1 MSARLVILAC
11 SATKRTDAGYM
22 PAIERYNG
30 PLWQTFKAARAE
42 AAPIACAFLSA
53 LYGFG
58 GEDRPIQDYNER
70 MTPERARVHCR
81 RIGYAL
87 ATAAELEASGQLR
100 HACRLRDCRI
110 DALPCATVRRCR
122 DRRRRALLGGYA
134 RIRRAVP
141 RRWPSDTGRAGYGNQ
156 RAYRLHAPTVA
167 RVDAPGMRG
176 TGESCVTLVLRA

>member
-70 MTPERARVHCR
+70 MTPERARAFIAGGLDTRWPRPPSWRHPDNYGMHAGCEIAGLTRYRAQPFADVAIVGGGLYLEVMRAFVEQFRAAGHLTPAAR
-81 RIGYAL
+81 VTEINAPIGYMRQ
-87 ATAAELEASGQLR
+87 QLR
-100 HACRLRDCRI
+100 AWMRQGCEGQE
-110 DALPCATVRRCR
+110 
-122 DRRRRALLGGYA
+122 RAA
-134 RIRRAVP
+134 
-141 RRWPSDTGRAGYGNQ
+141 
-156 RAYRLHAPTVA
+156 
-167 RVDAPGMRG
+167 
-176 TGESCVTLVLRA
+176 